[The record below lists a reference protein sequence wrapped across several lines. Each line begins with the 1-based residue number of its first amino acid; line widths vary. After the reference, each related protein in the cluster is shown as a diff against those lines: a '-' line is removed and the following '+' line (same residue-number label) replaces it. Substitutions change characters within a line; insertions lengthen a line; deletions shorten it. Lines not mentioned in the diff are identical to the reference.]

1 MAFIPSPSSSGG
13 TATLKQGFGS
23 RFNRRACYF
32 MIAYQSNGYHVV
44 FYDQDFNVIIPNYPN
59 YSNSNRDYEDVSNMF
74 RYHSGT
80 YMADGSIG
88 IGGYSATN
96 SHPSS
101 SSNYYAS
108 SFQFNGMNGCGWIQ
122 GFSDGSV
129 GTQFHGSYTFQN
141 KRRDMKAYF
150 TSDHTNRAIIYG
162 YRQGRIFARHINSPS
177 YYDMPYE
184 GTEDYAPTGVDTSMR
199 GTVAYNNTLKELHLC
214 YQNASATY
222 MIRKYSGWD
231 FDAYPDPTTAFANV
245 TGSIEYTITNP
256 SWTTNNNES
265 KFNSKMLLRDDGQL
279 HMYTFFT
286 SSKMANYY
294 WTNPTV
300 DGFSVATTQ
309 GNTASNT
316 TSYGYDQGENY
327 GMHIISS
334 RDGRNYAFISPYYY
348 YSSGLNHMYSGMGET
363 LNGPS
368 HTIQNHDSS
377 YGYQVLPWRDDGF
390 CSYYA
395 GNGYSSNY
403 SGTNIRQF
411 MGIGG
416 STGKLERQSGM
427 YKYIPLWPGH
437 NTTGYP
443 GLACVNDYRTF
454 QYDGSGMG
462 KTVAFNDKTIQ

>member
-13 TATLKQGFGS
+13 TATLKQGFAS

-44 FYDQDFNVIIPNYPN
+44 FYDQDFNVIIPTYNT
-59 YSNSNRDYEDVSNMF
+59 YSPSNREYEDVSNIVK
-74 RYHSGT
+74 YHSGN
-80 YMADGSIG
+80 YMADGTLG
-88 IGGYSATN
+88 INQYQSTN
-96 SHPSS
+96 SHPST

-129 GTQFHGSYTFQN
+129 GTQFHGAYTGQN
-141 KRRDMKAYF
+141 KRRDMKKYF
-150 TSDHTNRAIIYG
+150 TSDHTNRSIIYG
-162 YRQGRIFARHINSPS
+162 LSNGKIFARHINMPS
-177 YYDMPYE
+177 EFDMPYV
-184 GTEDYAPTGVDTSMR
+184 GTEDYAYTGGNTTMR
-199 GTVAYNNTLKELHLC
+199 GTAAYNNTLKEMHFVYDMSSNT
-214 YQNASATY
+214 YQV
-222 MIRKYSGWD
+222 RKFTNWD
-231 FDAYPDPTTAFANV
+231 FDAYPDPTVAAANATNV
-245 TGSIEYTITNP
+245 FDYTLNLSGFST
-256 SWTTNNNES
+256 SNNES
-265 KFNSKMLLRDDGQL
+265 RFNSKMLLRDDGQL

-286 SSKMANYY
+286 SSKLANHY
-294 WTNPTV
+294 WTNPT
-300 DGFSVATTQ
+300 ATGSITATQ

-316 TSYGYDQGENY
+316 TSYGYDQGQNH

-334 RDGRNYAFISPYYY
+334 RDGKNYAFISPYYY
-348 YSSGLNHMYSGMGET
+348 YHSGLNHMYSGMGET
-363 LNGPS
+363 VNGPS

-377 YGYQVLPWRDDGF
+377 HGYQVLPWRDDGF

-403 SGTNIRQF
+403 SGTNVSNF

-416 STGKLERQSGM
+416 TTGKLDRQSGG
-427 YKYIPLWPGH
+427 YKYLPIWPGH

-462 KTVAFNDKTIQ
+462 KTIAFNDKTIQ

>member
-1 MAFIPSPSSSGG
+1 MAFIPSSSSSGG
-13 TATLKQGFGS
+13 TATLKQGFAS
-23 RFNRRACYF
+23 RFNRRACYL
-32 MIAYQSNGYHVV
+32 MIAHQGNGYHIV
-44 FYDQDFNVIIPNYPN
+44 FYDQDFNVIIPTYQN
-59 YSNSNRDYEDVSNMF
+59 YSTSTWDYTTVSNIVK
-74 RYHSGT
+74 YHSGNFMDNNT
-80 YMADGSIG
+80 IG
-88 IGGYSATN
+88 ISSYNNSS

-101 SSNYYAS
+101 STGNYAS
-108 SFQFNGMNGCGWIQ
+108 SFSFNGMNGCGWIQ
-122 GFSDGSV
+122 AFSDGSI
-129 GTQFHGSYTFQN
+129 GQAYHGSYGAAN

-150 TSDHTNRAIIYG
+150 TSDHTNRSIIYG
-162 YRQGRIFARHINSPS
+162 YRQGKIFARHINSPS
-177 YYDMPYE
+177 FYDFPYV
-184 GTEDYAPTGVDTSMR
+184 GTEDYAPTSGDTTMR
-199 GTVAYNNTLKELHLC
+199 GTAAYNNTLKELHVC
-214 YQNASATY
+214 YQNASASY
-222 MIRKYSGWD
+222 LIRKYSGWD
-231 FDAYPDPTTAFANV
+231 FDAYPDPTAAAANV
-245 TGSIEYTITNP
+245 TGTIQYTITNP

-286 SSKMANYY
+286 SSKMAQYY

-300 DGFSVATTQ
+300 DGSSFNTTQ

-316 TSYGYDQGENY
+316 TSYGYDQSEDY
-327 GMHIISS
+327 GQHIISS
-334 RDGRNYAFISPYYY
+334 RDGKNYAFISPYYY
-348 YSSGLNHMYSGMGET
+348 YMSGLNHMYSGMGET
-363 LNGPS
+363 LAGPS

-377 YGYQVLPWRDDGF
+377 HGYQVLPWRDDGF

-403 SGTNIRQF
+403 SGTNVRQF

-416 STGKLERQSGM
+416 NTGKLERQSGM

-462 KTVAFNDKTIQ
+462 KTIAFNDNTIQ